1 MKKEKRKIRCIFF
14 VLFIILVLIEQGGRA
29 VSVKAKKNVEVK
41 KEKYFDKR
49 TFGQRR

>member
-1 MKKEKRKIRCIFF
+1 MYFS

-29 VSVKAKKNVEVK
+29 VSVKAEKNEEVK